1 MFCVVFCLQRA
12 LSWCGCAGCGASWW
26 AAEGG
31 EEDGGGVGVGAAVE
45 DLAVVDDEPV
55 ADREVD
61 GFAAERGC
69 AVGFDEHDVAVN
81 SGSLG
86 VGAEVGEQGEQA
98 AEHPLNVTRSACA
111 CEHGLGERRLIVDER
126 AEVVQEGAG
135 LGQRPAFGE
144 HPPGSPRASSS
155 GVRGEEAGQYGG
167 EGVGLVAGD
176 EGCGV
181 VDQLEVA
188 VGECC

>member
-1 MFCVVFCLQRA
+1 M
-12 LSWCGCAGCGASWW
+12 WCGVCNGRLPGVPHAQAAGPAGRAV
-26 AAEGG
+26 EGG
-31 EEDGGGVGVGAAVE
+31 EDDGCGVGVGAAVE

-98 AEHPLNVTRSACA
+98 ADIRSMS
-111 CEHGLGERRLIVDER
+111 
-126 AEVVQEGAG
+126 
-135 LGQRPAFGE
+135 
-144 HPPGSPRASSS
+144 PGPRA
-155 GVRGEEAGQYGG
+155 
-167 EGVGLVAGD
+167 LVNMGW
-176 EGCGV
+176 V
-181 VDQLEVA
+181 NVA
-188 VGECC
+188 